1 MSEHSPPTFGDSDD
15 SDFDA
20 DDGGVAASDGETTDA
35 DSARPETATE
45 RTNNDTEGER
55 TESVGLETES
65 EVPDADS
72 TEEVS
77 DADSGGVETGA
88 GAVVAALE
96 RAGAE
101 TLFGVQG
108 GAIMPVYDA
117 LYDSDLRHVT
127 MAHEQGAAHAADAFG
142 IVSGTPGVCLAT
154 SGPGAT
160 NLATG
165 IADADMDSD
174 PMVALTGQVP
184 TEFVGNDAFQETDTT
199 GLTAPITKTNYF
211 AQSANDVGD
220 TVGEAFALARE
231 GRPGPTLVDLPKD
244 VTQAETQAEPGEA
257 STPDTYD
264 PQMDADESA
273 VAEAAR
279 TLERAEK
286 PIILAGGGVV
296 KGEASDELR
305 KFAREYEIPVATSM
319 PAVGCFPEDDDLAME
334 MVGMH
339 GTGYANMAT
348 THCDVMLAVGCRF
361 DDRLTG
367 GVETF
372 APEAELVHVDIDP
385 AEISKNVHADV
396 ALVGDAGTVL
406 EQLDAEMGRAT
417 DADPE
422 EIADGYREWR
432 DQCQQWKEEYPM
444 DYQTPD
450 DEPLKP
456 QFVVEAFDEA
466 TGDDAIV
473 TTGVGQ
479 HQMWAVQYWTFREP
493 RTWVSSHGLG
503 TMGYG
508 LPAAI
513 GAKMAAPDREVVSF
527 EGDGSLLMTIQE
539 LAVAVRENLD
549 VTVAVLNNEYIG
561 MVRQWQDAFFEGRHS
576 ASEYSWCPEFDKLA
590 EAFGAKGFA
599 VSEYDEVAETI
610 EAALAHDGPS
620 VVDFRI
626 DPAENVYPMVP
637 SGGANGEFAL
647 TEDQL

>member
-1 MSEHSPPTFGDSDD
+1 VSEHAPPEFG
-15 SDFDA
+15 
-20 DDGGVAASDGETTDA
+20 
-35 DSARPETATE
+35 
-45 RTNNDTEGER
+45 
-55 TESVGLETES
+55 ES
-65 EVPDADS
+65 ERPDPDAGS
-72 TEEVS
+72 EAEAQVES
-77 DADSGGVETGA
+77 DAETPAVETGA

-96 RAGAE
+96 RAGTE

-211 AQSANDVGD
+211 AQSPDSVGD

-244 VTQAETQAEPGEA
+244 VTQAETTAGPGEPA
-257 STPDTYD
+257 TPETHA
-264 PQMDADESA
+264 PQMDADEEA
-273 VAEAAR
+273 VADAAR

-286 PIILAGGGVV
+286 PLILAGGGVV

-305 KFAREYEIPVATSM
+305 AFAREYGVPVATSM

-334 MVGMH
+334 MIGMH
-339 GTGYANMAT
+339 GTGYANMAV
-348 THCDVMLAVGCRF
+348 THCDVLLAVGTRF

-372 APEAELVHVDIDP
+372 APEAEVVHADIDP

-396 ALVGDAGTVL
+396 ALVGDAATVL
-406 EQLDAEMGRAT
+406 DQLDAEVAHEP
-417 DADPE
+417 DCQ
-422 EIADGYREWR
+422 EWR
-432 DQCQQWKEEYPM
+432 EQCRQWKDEYAM
-444 DYQTPD
+444 DYRTPD

-466 TGDDAIV
+466 TDDDAIV

-513 GAKMAAPDREVVSF
+513 GAKMAAPDREVVTF
-527 EGDGSLLMTIQE
+527 EGDGSFLMTIQE

-549 VTVAVLNNEYIG
+549 ITVAVLNNEYVG
-561 MVRQWQDAFFEGRHS
+561 MVRQWQDAFYDGRHS

-599 VSEYDEVAETI
+599 VSEYDEVAETVA
-610 EAALAHDGPS
+610 AALAHDGPS

-626 DPAENVYPMVP
+626 DPQANVYPMVP

-647 TEDQL
+647 SEDQL